1 MTDTCGAVNIAS
13 RHLLT
18 NILPAKKRGNPHC
31 RMVTVN
37 GLTPPYNEQG
47 ELHCHDEAGL
57 PVVMLCYAQIDPV
70 LGHKDFVLISMTT
83 LVDMECDI
91 NHHAKMSKT
100 IGAVQLRRISS
111 EPFHYTDSH
120 TVASSTAPE
129 AAPLA
134 AAWEKQTQPATNEGC
149 TCQPR
154 FAPQLTEVEYIRITG
169 RKLRKPP
176 KGRINPKKD
185 RARIKAAH
193 IKCFMTEI
201 QLQQL
206 LQRTSSSNQDE
217 EGMDMT
223 VKDGIKMSKY
233 DIRVV
238 KIGSKDLLK

>member
-1 MTDTCGAVNIAS
+1 MTDTCGAVSIAS

-18 NILPAKKRGNPHC
+18 NIMPAKKRGNPHC

-37 GLTPPYNEQG
+37 GITPPCNDQG
-47 ELHCHDEAGL
+47 ELHFEDETGL
-57 PVVMLCYAQIDPV
+57 PVVILCYAQADPI
-70 LGHKDFVLISMTT
+70 LGYKDFVLISNST
-83 LVDMECDI
+83 LVDIECDI
-91 NHHAKMSKT
+91 NYHAKSSKL
-100 IGAVQLRRISS
+100 IGAVQLRRTSS
-111 EPFHYTDSH
+111 EPFHYADYH
-120 TVASSTAPE
+120 TSIPLTKQE
-129 AAPLA
+129 AEPFA
-134 AAWEKQTQPATNEGC
+134 ATWEQQTQPTNNSGC

-154 FAPQLTEVEYIRITG
+154 LAPQLTEVEYLRITG

-176 KGRINPKKD
+176 RGRINPKKD
-185 RARIKAAH
+185 RARIKATH

-238 KIGSKDLLK
+238 KIGTKVSP